1 MDYDD
6 LNNWADLANA
16 VILQAVQD
24 YREVCL
30 TLKRRPDRRKLLNR
44 KQSLERF
51 FLSGWF
57 KKLSALDGKT
67 LLESLKKE
75 CSE

>member
-1 MDYDD
+1 MDYED

-24 YREVCL
+24 YRETCRIL
-30 TLKRRPDRRKLLNR
+30 KSHPDRKALLKRK
-44 KQSLERF
+44 KSLERF

-67 LLESLKKE
+67 LLETVKKE